1 MPIVLKNWALGISL
15 SVMEN
20 LIVNRTTITC
30 SVLDVLIATAPF
42 WMYVVRKIY
51 NKNNL
56 TENVCVLQ
64 KCVTALEKTWHMEHF
79 FCAQCGKQFGEEGFH
94 EKEGKPYCRD
104 DYFDMFAPKCGACN
118 RAIMENYISALNSQ
132 WHPDCFVCRVSFV
145 KIAFLYRYITALK
158 RKRTAIKNIQNKKK
172 LNIFS
177 LSGLQITC
185 TRKIVLCR
193 RGKTCMSCMHRR

>member
-1 MPIVLKNWALGISL
+1 M
-15 SVMEN
+15 
-20 LIVNRTTITC
+20 
-30 SVLDVLIATAPF
+30 F
-42 WMYVVRKIY
+42 
-51 NKNNL
+51 
-56 TENVCVLQ
+56 VLQ

-145 KIAFLYRYITALK
+145 RFARVFTGSTAKAEWRGLHIKQQQQQINFIFIIRTANCLYKENRSMPSRENPYALHASALTK
-158 RKRTAIKNIQNKKK
+158 RKKRKTNAPQKYAPPYPLNKNITLSLKKK
-172 LNIFS
+172 REILY
-177 LSGLQITC
+177 QQK
-185 TRKIVLCR
+185 REKP
-193 RGKTCMSCMHRR
+193 